1 MSKNVL
7 VTGGAGYIG
16 SHLCKALALKGYTP
30 ITYDSLQTGH
40 LSAVR
45 FGPFVKGDILDAPLL
60 LSTLKTYK
68 PEAIF
73 HLASYSNTR
82 ESVAKAALYYKN
94 NLIGTHTLLEA
105 LLSCPVPYF
114 IFSSS
119 ASVYGQAS
127 DTPLL
132 ESSPLIPSSPYGRTK
147 LSSELMIAD
156 FCKSQHM
163 NYANLRY
170 FNAAGADKEGEI
182 GESHYPE
189 THLIPLLIESLKGEH
204 TFQLFGANHNTHD
217 GTAKRDF
224 VHVSD
229 LAEGHIQA
237 LEFLKTHKENLTLN
251 LGSGKAHSILEVI
264 TDLQV
269 RTEKKVPIYKNTSL
283 EEPSCLVADIT
294 LAKNLINWNPL
305 HSSLGNIIE
314 TALRW
319 HS

>member
-30 ITYDSLQTGH
+30 VTYDSLKTGH

-45 FGPFVKGDILDAPLL
+45 FGPFVKGDILDGPLL
-60 LSTLKTYK
+60 LSTLRTYK

-82 ESVAKAALYYKN
+82 DSTTEAALYYKN
-94 NLIGTHTLLEA
+94 NLIGTHTLLET

-119 ASVYGQAS
+119 ASVYGKAT
-127 DTPLL
+127 DIPLS
-132 ESSPLIPSSPYGRTK
+132 ESSLLIPSSPYGRIK

-156 FCKSQHM
+156 FCESQSMH
-163 NYANLRY
+163 YANLRY
-170 FNAAGADKEGEI
+170 FNASGADLDAEI

-189 THLIPLLIESLKGEH
+189 THLIPLLIEALKEEKPFH
-204 TFQLFGANHNTHD
+204 LFESNHKTHD

-237 LEFLKTHKENLTLN
+237 LQFLKQNKKSITLN
-251 LGSGKAHSILEVI
+251 LGSGKGHTILDII
-264 TDLQV
+264 TDLQT
-269 RTEKKVPIYKNTSL
+269 RTQKKIPIYKSSSL
-283 EEPSCLVADIT
+283 EEPACLIADIT
-294 LAKNLINWNPL
+294 LAKELINWNPKYSTL
-305 HSSLGNIIE
+305 DTIIE

>member
-1 MSKNVL
+1 MSRNIL

-30 ITYDSLQTGH
+30 ITYDSLTTGH

-45 FGPFVKGDILDAPLL
+45 FGPFVKGDILDGPLL
-60 LSTLKTYK
+60 LSTLKTFK
-68 PEAIF
+68 PEAVF

-82 ESVAKAALYYKN
+82 ESSAKAALYYKN

-119 ASVYGQAS
+119 ASVYGKTTE
-127 DTPLL
+127 TPLT
-132 ESSPLIPSSPYGRTK
+132 ESSLLLPSSPYGRIK

-156 FCKSQHM
+156 FCESQ
-163 NYANLRY
+163 NVQYANLRY
-170 FNAAGADKEGEI
+170 FNASGADLDGEI

-189 THLIPLLIESLKGEH
+189 THLIPLLIEALKEEK
-204 TFQLFGANHNTHD
+204 TFHLFGSNHKTHD

-237 LEFLKTHKENLTLN
+237 LHFLKKNKGNLTLN
-251 LGSGKAHSILEVI
+251 LGSGDGHTILDVV
-264 TDLQV
+264 TNLQS
-269 RTEKKVPIYKNTSL
+269 RTKKKIPIYKAPPL
-283 EEPSCLVADIT
+283 EEPSCLIADIS
-294 LAKNLINWNPL
+294 LAKDLIGWNPI
-305 HSSLGNIIE
+305 HSKLDTVLE